1 MAVVLNCRKLDP
13 PKNSTAP
20 HYIIN
25 LLGNKLVPRY
35 FHTLSQF
42 ALFVLYPALWANKSY
57 TFDGRCQIVFII
69 IIGSISFKIL
79 TFSVTSNRF
88 GEGGFLLYPETP
100 WCVMSLCHGARP
112 TTSLYLTRRP
122 HCPRLLLTGEPIFK
136 DFIPFGAKPALL
148 ELLVTVE
155 DMTHIFSQGSI
166 VGHQSFQY
174 NGIATKYKLLQH
186 TSFVCHAVYF
196 CTPIL

>member
-13 PKNSTAP
+13 PKISTAP

-35 FHTLSQF
+35 FHTLGQF
-42 ALFVLYPALWANKSY
+42 ALFVLYSAPWANKSY
-57 TFDGRCQIVFII
+57 TFEGQCQIVFII
-69 IIGSISFKIL
+69 IIGSILFKIL

-100 WCVMSLCHGARP
+100 WYVMSLCHGARP

-122 HCPRLLLTGEPIFK
+122 HCPRLLLRGAYFQRLYSIWCK
-136 DFIPFGAKPALL
+136 DNFAGAYICKINI
-148 ELLVTVE
+148 TY
-155 DMTHIFSQGSI
+155 H
-166 VGHQSFQY
+166 
-174 NGIATKYKLLQH
+174 
-186 TSFVCHAVYF
+186 
-196 CTPIL
+196 

>member
-13 PKNSTAP
+13 PKISTAP

-35 FHTLSQF
+35 FHTLGQF
-42 ALFVLYPALWANKSY
+42 ALFVLYSAPWANKSY

-69 IIGSISFKIL
+69 IIGSILFKIL

-122 HCPRLLLTGEPIFK
+122 HCPRLLLR
-136 DFIPFGAKPALL
+136 GAYFQRLYSIWCKAS
-148 ELLVTVE
+148 
-155 DMTHIFSQGSI
+155 FAGI
-166 VGHQSFQY
+166 VGDSGRYDTYFFTRF
-174 NGIATKYKLLQH
+174 NCGPPFIAIQWN
-186 TSFVCHAVYF
+186 CNQ
-196 CTPIL
+196 I